1 MDDYEEASPEQKL
14 AIANF
19 FVMSSPPGQLD
30 EVLADVK
37 VLVGS
42 DEVLSTDAVIK
53 MVREYNKVSYTQVES
68 DTKKM
73 LVTPFG
79 MVADDEYL
87 DPSNAEVMTINHLT
101 RKASSADKKSELNP
115 DVEAKRAAIEKELK
129 TYMGNNYK
137 AGKAT
142 GAVYASDDG
151 KVTICISSMNKKLSS
166 FWSGGWRSTFT
177 LNVSSAGTTDLESN
191 AKIHI
196 HYFEDGNVQLNAEKK
211 KAVQVNVTSDDG
223 ASAKAIIAAVS
234 KWESDYQ
241 SYIEEMYVEMHTKTF
256 KSMRR
261 FLPKT
266 KTTMDWNPHFHSLA
280 SEIGK

>member
-42 DEVLSTDAVIK
+42 DDILSADEVTK
-53 MVREYNKVSYTQVES
+53 MVREYNKVCYTQVES

-87 DPSNAEVMTINHLT
+87 DPSTAEVMTINHLT
-101 RKASSADKKSELNP
+101 RKATSADKKSELNP

-129 TYMGNNYK
+129 TYLGNNYK

-142 GAVYASDDG
+142 SAVYASDNG
-151 KVTICISSMNKKLSS
+151 KVTICISSLNKRLSS
-166 FWSGGWRSTFT
+166 FWSGGWRSTFS

-191 AKIHI
+191 AKIHV

-211 KAVQVNVTSDDG
+211 KSTPVNITSDNG
-223 ASAKAIIAAVS
+223 ASAKAIISAIS

-280 SEIGK
+280 SEISK